1 MTTATLDQI
10 ELNAKG
16 VAYIAGLPF
25 RVTDIAR
32 MKQQENM
39 TPEQIQS
46 AVPMLS
52 LAQIYAALA
61 YYYTHQDE
69 IDDAEAHRQQEV
81 ETILSRLG
89 PRHQPPTGQNWLS
102 LVAGKWPGD
111 ETDEEISAALERM
124 S

>member
-16 VAYIAGLPF
+16 VAYIAGFPF

-46 AVPMLS
+46 LVPILS

-61 YYYTHQDE
+61 YYYAHQKE
-69 IDDAEAHRQQEV
+69 IDDAEAHRQHEV
-81 ETILSRLG
+81 ETILSLLG
-89 PRHQPPTGQNWLS
+89 SRHQPPAGQNWLS

-111 ETDEEISAALERM
+111 ETDEEINAALERM